1 MFLELFQRSL
11 NLCMSSRQYHFLI
24 YLMNNHSPPNTFL
37 NKHTYI
43 ILRDFNIII
52 SHYLCMLHILNKSSI
67 LIRDI
72 FSILYLY
79 TNHCCLFDQIVM
91 LVFQHNELSF
101 HHHKSCPLIHKEYLF
116 FIFIYSILLDKKKYM
131 FVYFEMYNFL
141 LQRKTYS
148 YLSKGL

>member
-1 MFLELFQRSL
+1 MISPALFIWWGSYIWLYILRHILLISYPHYPSYQKVLSNTRIQIFLELFQSSL

-52 SHYLCMLHILNKSSI
+52 SHYLCMLLHILNKSSI

-72 FSILYLY
+72 CSILYLY

-91 LVFQHNELSF
+91 LVF
-101 HHHKSCPLIHKEYLF
+101 
-116 FIFIYSILLDKKKYM
+116 
-131 FVYFEMYNFL
+131 
-141 LQRKTYS
+141 
-148 YLSKGL
+148 